1 LKSPRVRTVVIA
13 LALLP
18 SYTQQ
23 HAVAQSPEQPN
34 APATASQQRTSLQ
47 WTEMKGKRTQVF
59 IDLHAKGQSTYKG
72 LADGFVPTLMIQ
84 LPGDGSVDLLEYQ
97 GSGDDWTWRSAHSH
111 IVLTHPSPGVDRVEF
126 DSSVLN
132 PGKTFGVLFRSLND
146 EWQPVTSSKVLP
158 WHPN

>member
-1 LKSPRVRTVVIA
+1 MKKPSVCRVMVA
-13 LALLP
+13 LALFCGRIEG
-18 SYTQQ
+18 T
-23 HAVAQSPEQPN
+23 AGAQTPDQPN
-34 APATASQQRTSLQ
+34 ASVAASQPRTSLQ
-47 WTEMKGKRTQVF
+47 WTEMKGKRTQIF

-111 IVLTHPSPGVDRVEF
+111 IVLTHPYPGVDHIEF
-126 DSSVLN
+126 DSSVLD
-132 PGKTFGVLFRSLND
+132 PGKTFSVLFRSLND